1 MLTTAFIS
9 YRISCRSN
17 QGSCRRA
24 DRQHGRCLGP
34 RQQNPTDPSL
44 KNATV
49 CEQDHSSLSVATYPA
64 IWRPPSSINPE
75 LMISSLPA
83 IINQFCSSL
92 VPVLAIETKA
102 VEG

>member
-49 CEQDHSSLSVATYPA
+49 CKQDHSTQTETTKPTN
-64 IWRPPSSINPE
+64 RHPPTTNNPE

-83 IINQFCSSL
+83 IINQFCSSQ
-92 VPVLAIETKA
+92 VPVLAIET
-102 VEG
+102 

>member
-64 IWRPPSSINPE
+64 IWRPPSSIIPGRGGAGG
-75 LMISSLPA
+75 PA
-83 IINQFCSSL
+83 GGGRGGAARGPGGAS
-92 VPVLAIETKA
+92 E
-102 VEG
+102 